1 MGNHI
6 KTVFLLTAMTG
17 LFLVL
22 GYALGGQTGMV
33 IALIIALAM
42 NFFSYWQSHTIVLK
56 MYRAQPLDRSQA
68 PGLHD
73 TVARLAQRAG
83 LPMPKLYVIP
93 DDAPNA
99 FATGRDPEHG
109 VVAVTQGLLRLMNQE
124 ELEGV
129 LAHELGHIKNRDIL
143 ISTIVATLAGAI
155 MFVASMAR
163 FTAIFGG
170 RDNQGGGPGIVG
182 VIVMSMLAPLAAM
195 VIQMAVSR
203 SREYLADATAAQVT
217 GRPGGLASALNKLGE
232 YTRRGVAVNANPS
245 TAHMFIV
252 NPLSGRQ
259 FAGLF
264 STHPPLEERIK
275 RLTGAK
281 PSNDAGSGD
290 SKKQKSNMTEQSRKF
305 WDSLS

>member
-73 TVARLAQRAG
+73 TVARLARRAG

-93 DDAPNA
+93 EDAPNA

-163 FTAIFGG
+163 FTAI
-170 RDNQGGGPGIVG
+170 
-182 VIVMSMLAPLAAM
+182 
-195 VIQMAVSR
+195 
-203 SREYLADATAAQVT
+203 
-217 GRPGGLASALNKLGE
+217 
-232 YTRRGVAVNANPS
+232 
-245 TAHMFIV
+245 
-252 NPLSGRQ
+252 
-259 FAGLF
+259 
-264 STHPPLEERIK
+264 
-275 RLTGAK
+275 
-281 PSNDAGSGD
+281 
-290 SKKQKSNMTEQSRKF
+290 
-305 WDSLS
+305 

>member
-22 GYALGGQTGMV
+22 GYALGGQSGMV
-33 IALIIALAM
+33 IALIIALVM

-56 MYRAQPLDRSQA
+56 MYRAQPVDRSQA

-93 DDAPNA
+93 QEAPNA

-109 VVAVTQGLLRLMNQE
+109 VVAVTEGLLRLMNQE

-163 FTAIFGG
+163 FSAFFGG
-170 RDNQGGGPGIVG
+170 RDNEEGGLGFVG
-182 VIVMSMLAPLAAM
+182 VMVMSILAPMAAM
-195 VIQMAVSR
+195 VVQMAVSR

-217 GRPGGLASALNKLGE
+217 GRPQGLASALNKLGE
-232 YTRRGVAVNANPS
+232 YTRRGAAVNANPS

-259 FAGLF
+259 FASLF
-264 STHPPLEERIK
+264 STHPPLEERIR
-275 RLTGAK
+275 RLTGAGPSSGAGPRESQGRK
-281 PSNDAGSGD
+281 PS
-290 SKKQKSNMTEQSRKF
+290 MTEQSRKF

>member
-33 IALIIALAM
+33 IALILALAM

-93 DDAPNA
+93 EDAPNA

-264 STHPPLEERIK
+264 STHPPLEERIR

-290 SKKQKSNMTEQSRKF
+290 SKKLKPTMTEQSQKF

>member
-93 DDAPNA
+93 EDAPNA

-182 VIVMSMLAPLAAM
+182 VIIMSMLAPLAAM

-232 YTRRGVAVNANPS
+232 YTRRGVAVKANPS

-264 STHPPLEERIK
+264 STHPPLEERIR

-281 PSNDAGSGD
+281 PSNDAGSGG
-290 SKKQKSNMTEQSRKF
+290 SKKQKSTMTEQSRKF

>member
-93 DDAPNA
+93 EDAPNA

-109 VVAVTQGLLRLMNQE
+109 VVAVTEGLLRLMNQE

-163 FTAIFGG
+163 FSAIFGG
-170 RDNQGGGPGIVG
+170 RDNEGGGPGIVG
-182 VIVMSMLAPLAAM
+182 VIIMSMLAPLAAM

-232 YTRRGVAVNANPS
+232 YTRQGKAVNANPS

-252 NPLSGRQ
+252 NPLSGKQ
-259 FAGLF
+259 FTGLF
-264 STHPPLEERIK
+264 STHPPLEERIR
-275 RLTGAK
+275 RLTGTG
-281 PSNDAGSGD
+281 PSSDSGPRE
-290 SKKQKSNMTEQSRKF
+290 SQGQKSSMTEQSRKF

>member
-17 LFLVL
+17 LFLLL
-22 GYALGGQTGMV
+22 GYVLGGQTGMV

-68 PGLHD
+68 PDLHD

-93 DDAPNA
+93 EDAPNA

-217 GRPGGLASALNKLGE
+217 GRPQGLASALNKLGE

-264 STHPPLEERIK
+264 STHPPLEERIR

-290 SKKQKSNMTEQSRKF
+290 SKKQKSTMTEQSQKF

>member
-1 MGNHI
+1 
-6 KTVFLLTAMTG
+6 MTG
-17 LFLVL
+17 IFLVL
-22 GYALGGQTGMV
+22 GYALGGQSGMI
-33 IALIIALAM
+33 IALIIAVAM

-56 MYRAQPLDRSQA
+56 MYRATPLDRSSA

-73 TVARLAQRAG
+73 TVSRLAERAG
-83 LPMPKLYVIP
+83 IPMPKIYVIP
-93 DDAPNA
+93 DEAPNA

-109 VVAVTQGLLRLMNQE
+109 VVAVTRGLVRLMNQD

-143 ISTIVATLAGAI
+143 ISTIVATMAGAI

-163 FTAIFGG
+163 FSAIFGG
-170 RDNQGGGPGIVG
+170 RGGDRGGLGIVG
-182 VIVMSMLAPLAAM
+182 VIAMSILAPIAAM
-195 VIQMAVSR
+195 VVQMAVSR
-203 SREYLADATAAQVT
+203 SREYLADATAARIT
-217 GRPGGLASALNKLGE
+217 GRPKGLASALARLGE
-232 YTRRGVAVNANPS
+232 YTRRGTTVDANPS

-264 STHPPLEERIK
+264 STHPPLEERIR
-275 RLTGAK
+275 RLTGAG
-281 PSNDAGSGD
+281 PSGSGPRD
-290 SKKQKSNMTEQSRKF
+290 ATGQKSTMTEKSRAF

>member
-93 DDAPNA
+93 EDAPNA

-264 STHPPLEERIK
+264 STHPPLEERIR

-290 SKKQKSNMTEQSRKF
+290 SKKQKSTMTEQSQKF

>member
-17 LFLVL
+17 IFLVL
-22 GYALGGQTGMV
+22 GYALGGQSGMI
-33 IALIIALAM
+33 IALIIAVAM

-56 MYRAQPLDRSQA
+56 MYRATPLDRSSA

-73 TVARLAQRAG
+73 TVSRLAERAG
-83 LPMPKLYVIP
+83 IPMPKIYVIP
-93 DDAPNA
+93 DEAPNA

-109 VVAVTQGLLRLMNQE
+109 VVAVTRGLVRLMNQD

-143 ISTIVATLAGAI
+143 ISTIVATMAGAI

-163 FTAIFGG
+163 FSAIFGG
-170 RDNQGGGPGIVG
+170 RGGDRGGLGIVG
-182 VIVMSMLAPLAAM
+182 VIAMSILAPIAAM
-195 VIQMAVSR
+195 VVQMAVSR
-203 SREYLADATAAQVT
+203 SREYLADATAARIT
-217 GRPGGLASALNKLGE
+217 GRPKGLASALARLGE
-232 YTRRGVAVNANPS
+232 YTRRGTTVDANPS

-264 STHPPLEERIK
+264 STHPPLEERIR
-275 RLTGAK
+275 RLTGAG
-281 PSNDAGSGD
+281 PSGSGPRD
-290 SKKQKSNMTEQSRKF
+290 ATGQKSTMTEKSRAF

>member
-93 DDAPNA
+93 EDAPNA

-109 VVAVTQGLLRLMNQE
+109 VVAVTEGLLRLMNQE

-163 FTAIFGG
+163 FSAIFGG

-182 VIVMSMLAPLAAM
+182 VIIMSMLAPLAAM

-217 GRPGGLASALNKLGE
+217 GRPGGLASALAKLGD
-232 YTRRGVAVNANPS
+232 YTRRGAVVNANPA

-264 STHPPLEERIK
+264 STHPPLEERIR
-275 RLTGAK
+275 RLTGAR
-281 PSNDAGSGD
+281 PSDDAGSDD
-290 SKKQKSNMTEQSRKF
+290 SKKQKSTMTEQSRKF

>member
-93 DDAPNA
+93 EDAPNA

-264 STHPPLEERIK
+264 STHPPLEERIR

-290 SKKQKSNMTEQSRKF
+290 SKKQKSTMTEQSRKF

>member
-22 GYALGGQTGMV
+22 GYSLGGQTGMV

-56 MYRAQPLDRSQA
+56 MYRAQPLERSQA
-68 PGLHD
+68 PELHD

-83 LPMPKLYVIP
+83 LPMPRLYVIP
-93 DDAPNA
+93 EQAPNA
-99 FATGRDPEHG
+99 FATGRNPEHG
-109 VVAVTQGLLRLMNQE
+109 VVAVTEGLLRLMNQE

-155 MFVASMAR
+155 MFIASMAR

-170 RDNQGGGPGIVG
+170 RDSEEGGPGIVG
-182 VIVMSMLAPLAAM
+182 VIILSILAPLAAM
-195 VIQMAVSR
+195 MVQMAVSR
-203 SREYLADATAAQVT
+203 SREYLADATAAQVM
-217 GRPGGLASALNKLGE
+217 GRPRGLASALNKLGE

-252 NPLSGRQ
+252 NPLAGTR

-264 STHPPLEERIK
+264 STHPPLEERIR
-275 RLTGAK
+275 RLTGAG
-281 PSNDAGSGD
+281 PSSDPGPREPQGR
-290 SKKQKSNMTEQSRKF
+290 KSTMTEQSRKF

>member
-1 MGNHI
+1 MGNYI

-56 MYRAQPLDRSQA
+56 MYRAQPLDRAQA

-83 LPMPKLYVIP
+83 LPMPALYVIP
-93 DDAPNA
+93 QDGPNA

-109 VVAVTQGLLRLMNQE
+109 VVAVTEGLLRLMNQE

-163 FTAIFGG
+163 FSAIFGG

-217 GRPGGLASALNKLGE
+217 GRPQGLASALNKLGE
-232 YTRRGVAVNANPS
+232 YTRRGAGVNANPS

-264 STHPPLEERIK
+264 STHPPLEERIR
-275 RLTGAK
+275 RLTGAG
-281 PSNDAGSGD
+281 PSNDSRPRE
-290 SKKQKSNMTEQSRKF
+290 SKGQKSTMTEQSRKF

>member
-42 NFFSYWQSHTIVLK
+42 NFFSYWQSHTIVLR

-73 TVARLAQRAG
+73 TVARLARRAG

-93 DDAPNA
+93 EQAPNA

-109 VVAVTQGLLRLMNQE
+109 VVAVTEGLLRLMNQE

-217 GRPGGLASALNKLGE
+217 GRPQGLASALNKLGE

-252 NPLSGRQ
+252 NPLSGKK

-264 STHPPLEERIK
+264 STHPPLDERIR
-275 RLTGAK
+275 RLTGTG
-281 PSNDAGSGD
+281 PSNGAGPPD
-290 SKKQKSNMTEQSRKF
+290 SNVRRSTMSEQSRAF

>member
-22 GYALGGQTGMV
+22 GYALGGQSGMV
-33 IALIIALAM
+33 IALVIAFAM
-42 NFFSYWQSHTIVLK
+42 NFFSYWHSHTIVLK
-56 MYRAQPLDRSQA
+56 MYRAQPLDRSEA

-83 LPMPKLYVIP
+83 LPMPQLYVIP
-93 DDAPNA
+93 DEAPNA

-109 VVAVTQGLLRLMNQE
+109 VVAVTQGLLRLMSKE

-143 ISTIVATLAGAI
+143 ISTIVATMAGAI
-155 MFVASMAR
+155 MFLATMAR

-170 RDNQGGGPGIVG
+170 RGNQGGGPGILG
-182 VIVMSMLAPLAAM
+182 VIIMSMLAPLAAM
-195 VIQMAVSR
+195 VVQMAVSR

-217 GRPGGLASALNKLGE
+217 GRPQGLASALAKLGE
-232 YTRRGVAVNANPS
+232 YTRRGATVDANPS

-259 FAGLF
+259 FASLF
-264 STHPPLEERIK
+264 STHPPLEERIR
-275 RLTGAK
+275 RLTGAG
-281 PSNDAGSGD
+281 PANSGPGDAKG
-290 SKKQKSNMTEQSRKF
+290 KKSTMAEQSRAF

>member
-1 MGNHI
+1 
-6 KTVFLLTAMTG
+6 
-17 LFLVL
+17 
-22 GYALGGQTGMV
+22 
-33 IALIIALAM
+33 
-42 NFFSYWQSHTIVLK
+42 
-56 MYRAQPLDRSQA
+56 
-68 PGLHD
+68 
-73 TVARLAQRAG
+73 
-83 LPMPKLYVIP
+83 
-93 DDAPNA
+93 
-99 FATGRDPEHG
+99 
-109 VVAVTQGLLRLMNQE
+109 
-124 ELEGV
+124 
-129 LAHELGHIKNRDIL
+129 
-143 ISTIVATLAGAI
+143 
-155 MFVASMAR
+155 
-163 FTAIFGG
+163 
-170 RDNQGGGPGIVG
+170 
-182 VIVMSMLAPLAAM
+182 M

-290 SKKQKSNMTEQSRKF
+290 SKKQKSTMTEQSRKV

>member
-232 YTRRGVAVNANPS
+232 YARRGVAVNANPS

-275 RLTGAK
+275 RLTGAR

>member
-56 MYRAQPLDRSQA
+56 MYRAQPLARSQA
-68 PGLHD
+68 PELHD

-83 LPMPKLYVIP
+83 LPMPRLYVIP
-93 DDAPNA
+93 EQAPNA

-109 VVAVTQGLLRLMNQE
+109 VVAVTEGLLRLMDQE

-163 FTAIFGG
+163 FTAFFGG
-170 RDNQGGGPGIVG
+170 GDDEEGGLGFVG
-182 VIVMSMLAPLAAM
+182 VMVMSILAPLAAM
-195 VIQMAVSR
+195 MVQMAVSR

-217 GRPGGLASALNKLGE
+217 GRPQGLASALNKLGE
-232 YTRRGVAVNANPS
+232 YTRRGAAVNANPS

-252 NPLSGRQ
+252 NPLSGRR
-259 FAGLF
+259 FASLF
-264 STHPPLEERIK
+264 STHPPLEERIR
-275 RLTGAK
+275 RLTGAG
-281 PSNDAGSGD
+281 PSSFSGSGD
-290 SKKQKSNMTEQSRKF
+290 SAGRKPTMTEQSRKF

>member
-290 SKKQKSNMTEQSRKF
+290 SKKQKSTMTEQSRKF

>member
-22 GYALGGQTGMV
+22 GYTLGGESGMI
-33 IALIIALAM
+33 IALVIALAM
-42 NFFSYWQSHTIVLK
+42 NFFSYWHSHTIVLK
-56 MYRAQPLDRSQA
+56 MYRAQPLDRSRA
-68 PGLHD
+68 PELHD

-83 LPMPKLYVIP
+83 LPMPTLYVIP
-93 DDAPNA
+93 QDAPNA

-109 VVAVTQGLLRLMNQE
+109 VVAVTEGLLRLMNQE

-163 FTAIFGG
+163 FSAFFGG
-170 RDNQGGGPGIVG
+170 RDNREGGLGFVG
-182 VIVMSMLAPLAAM
+182 VIAMSILAPMAAM
-195 VIQMAVSR
+195 VVQMAVSR
-203 SREYLADATAAQVT
+203 SREYLADATAAQIT
-217 GRPGGLASALNKLGE
+217 GQPQGLASALAKLGE
-232 YTRRGVAVNANPS
+232 YTRRGATVNANPS

-259 FAGLF
+259 FTNLF

-275 RLTGAK
+275 RLSGSR
-281 PSNDAGSGD
+281 PSTHSGPRNTTE
-290 SKKQKSNMTEQSRKF
+290 QKSTMAEQGRKF